1 MTDLRKAA
9 EMALEF
15 VSWFASDDHSVR
27 PKHKAPEIKEALRQA
42 LAQPEQESVICRNIY
57 EVWAGSDGVPIP
69 ETIVEAYLLRLIEQ
83 MRDEASKGL
92 KPSYTAPPN
101 REWVGLT
108 DEELDEA
115 MEYWSDDSRSTYGG
129 ARMADGEYVNMRD
142 TWRYIEAKLKEKN
155 T

>member
-57 EVWAGSDGVPIP
+57 GVWAGSDGVPIP

-83 MRDEASKGL
+83 MHF
-92 KPSYTAPPN
+92 TATCYILSTSTVFKKFSFN
-101 REWVGLT
+101 GSSAVELRAFTT
-108 DEELDEA
+108 DLNF
-115 MEYWSDDSRSTYGG
+115 RLRT
-129 ARMADGEYVNMRD
+129 
-142 TWRYIEAKLKEKN
+142 L
-155 T
+155 

>member
-9 EMALEF
+9 EQALEALEEQ
-15 VSWFASDDHSVR
+15 WEEHEAID
-27 PKHKAPEIKEALRQA
+27 ALRQA

-92 KPSYTAPPN
+92 KALYTAPPQK
-101 REWVGLT
+101 EWVGLS
-108 DEELDEA
+108 DEDKDSFWRADQMTSEEWDELFA
-115 MEYWSDDSRSTYGG
+115 
-129 ARMADGEYVNMRD
+129 AV
-142 TWRYIEAKLKEKN
+142 EAKLKEKN
-155 T
+155 A

>member
-9 EMALEF
+9 EQALEALEEQ
-15 VSWFASDDHSVR
+15 WEEHEAID
-27 PKHKAPEIKEALRQA
+27 ALRQA

-92 KPSYTAPPN
+92 KALYTAPPKRDN
-101 REWVGLT
+101 SSWVGLT
-108 DEELDEA
+108 DED
-115 MEYWSDDSRSTYGG
+115 YNIKQV
-129 ARMADGEYVNMRD
+129 GEFDVVKFAK
-142 TWRYIEAKLKEKN
+142 YIEAKLKEKN
-155 T
+155 NA